1 MADFVH
7 LHLHSQFSLLDGA
20 NRLDEVIAAGAQAG
34 MPAMA
39 LTDHGN
45 MFGAI
50 QFYNLA
56 RKAGVKPILGIEAYV
71 AQGHRLDRTPGKGGS
86 HHLVLLAA
94 SEAGYR
100 NLIKL
105 TSKAYLEGFYY
116 KPRIDKELLRQHSEG
131 IIALSACLKG
141 EINERIVARQEKE
154 AEAAAREFEEIF
166 GQGNFFLE
174 MQDHGIPEQR
184 LANEVLRRI
193 ARRTGQPMVVTN
205 DCHYLRRDDAFAH
218 DVLLCIG
225 TQRNLSDPDRLRYAS
240 EHFYLKSADE
250 MHKLFPDDHAA
261 LENTLAIAE
270 RCNLVIP
277 TGTFH
282 LPDFP
287 VLEGYTAQSYF
298 EEVAR
303 SGLDERLTEIRKRR
317 AQGLVKSP
325 DERYRERLE
334 FEIQVIERMG
344 FAGYFLVVWD
354 FIRYAREQGIPV
366 GPGRGS
372 AAGSVVSYALRITD
386 IDPLQYDLLF
396 ERFLNPERISM
407 PDIDIDFCMRR
418 RGEVIHYVSE
428 KYGRDRVAQIITFGT
443 LAAKALIR
451 DVGRVMGIPYAKVD
465 RIAKLVPDMTRSLAE
480 AAREVDALA
489 AEVASDPDVKKIVD
503 VGSRLEGLTRH
514 ASVHA
519 AGVVITPGP
528 LDELVPLYKT
538 TKGDDE
544 QIMTQWDMN
553 VVESLGLL
561 KMDFLGLRT
570 LTVIDDAVK
579 ILRHQGV
586 ELDLDS
592 VPLDDPEV
600 YRLFCE
606 GRTSGIFQ
614 FESRGMT
621 DLLRRA
627 RPSKFEDLAAFNA
640 LYRPG
645 ALSVGMVEEYI
656 QRKLGK
662 KKVKYLLPEIKEI
675 LEETYGVI
683 TYQEQVMLIAVAVA
697 GFTMAEADVLRKAMG
712 KKKAEVMG
720 QQKEKFIAGAV
731 ARQVPRD
738 KARELWDQIEPFAGY
753 GFNKS
758 HSVAYAMLAYKTAY
772 LKAHYP
778 VAFMAAM
785 LNSELSSSDAIA
797 KYLAECRANMGI
809 QVLPPDINDS
819 DYFFTVAPHADHAI
833 RFGLGAVKGVG
844 EGAIESVLAAR
855 RRVGRFRSLAHL
867 VTEIDLRLA
876 NHKVLEC
883 LIKAGAFDSL
893 GIHRAAL
900 ASVLDGLLEYGQR
913 RRRERE
919 EGQGNLFGLLGGGG
933 AGAEGA
939 AGAAPASAGAFGA
952 GGAAGAGGMGGSGGH
967 PGGFEREPGPD
978 PATPPWSERERLRY
992 EKEALGLYLTGNPL
1006 SEHQDA
1012 LARLTTHTTAGLK
1025 EGAEGTVTVGG
1036 VVSGFSRVKIKSGP
1050 NAGRFMGRFVLED
1063 LEGSLAVTLFANQ
1076 LQQFGGV
1083 VADEAV
1089 VLVKGQVRDRN
1100 GRPGQSGPPGDVEL
1114 TVEEIVPL
1122 DRLRARPL
1130 ALAGIDLLVVPDL
1143 PTADLRRLR
1152 DLLFEH
1158 PGAVPVTLR
1167 LQLADHT
1174 VRIAADD
1181 NCKIDFDPELAAA
1194 IEAILGPGS
1203 VRERP
1208 GQAAQ
1213 A

>member
-1 MADFVH
+1 MSDFVH
-7 LHLHSQFSLLDGA
+7 LHLHSQYSLLDGA
-20 NRLDEVIAAGAQAG
+20 NRLDDVIGAAAEAG

-50 QFYNLA
+50 EFYNRA
-56 RKAGVKPILGIEAYV
+56 RKAGVKPILGMEAYV
-71 AQGHRLDRTPGKGGS
+71 AQGRMDERTPGKGGS
-86 HHLVLLAA
+86 NHLVLLA
-94 SEAGYR
+94 ENETGYR

-105 TSKAYLEGFYY
+105 TSKSFLEGFYY
-116 KPRIDKELLRQHSEG
+116 KPRVDKELLRRHAEG
-131 IIALSACLKG
+131 IIGLSACLKG
-141 EINERIVARQEKE
+141 EINERIAARQERE
-154 AEAAAREFEEIF
+154 AEAVARDFSEIF
-166 GQGNFFLE
+166 GAGNFFLE
-174 MQDHGIPEQR
+174 MQDHGMAEQR
-184 LANEVLRRI
+184 AANEALRRI
-193 ARRTGQPMVVTN
+193 AGRTGLPMVVTN

-225 TQRNLSDPDRLRYAS
+225 TQRTLADTDRLRYAS
-240 EHFYLKSADE
+240 ENFYLKSAEE
-250 MHKLFPDDHAA
+250 MHRLFPDDHAA
-261 LENTLAIAE
+261 LDNTLAIAE

-282 LPDFP
+282 LPEFP
-287 VLEGYTAQSYF
+287 VPAGATVQSYF
-298 EEVAR
+298 AEVAR
-303 SGLDERLTEIRKRR
+303 AGLDERLAELRKRR

-325 DERYRERLE
+325 EERYRERLD

-344 FAGYFLVVWD
+344 FQGYFLVVWD

-443 LAAKALIR
+443 LQAKALIR
-451 DVGRVMGIPYAKVD
+451 DVGRVMGVPYAKVD
-465 RIAKLVPDMTRSLAE
+465 RIAKLVPDMTRSLTE
-480 AAREVDALA
+480 AARQVDALA
-489 AEVASDPDVKKIVD
+489 AEVAADPEVAKIVE

-519 AGVVITPGP
+519 AGVVITPRP
-528 LDELVPLYKT
+528 LDELVPLYKA

-570 LTVIDDAVK
+570 LTVLDDAVK

-586 ELDLDS
+586 SLDLDE

-627 RPSKFEDLAAFNA
+627 RPSKFDDLAAFNA

-645 ALSVGMVEEYI
+645 ALTVGMVEEYI

-662 KKVKYLLPEIKEI
+662 KKVKYILPETREI

-683 TYQEQVMLIAVAVA
+683 AYQEQVMLIAVAVA

-712 KKKAEVMG
+712 KKKKEMME
-720 QQKEKFIAGAV
+720 QQREKFIAGSV
-731 ARQVPRD
+731 GRGVPRE
-738 KARELWDQIEPFAGY
+738 KAQELWDYIEPFAGY

-785 LNSELSSSDAIA
+785 LNSELGSSDALA
-797 KYLAECRANMGI
+797 RYMAECRGNMGI
-809 QVLPPDINDS
+809 PILPPDINES
-819 DYFFTVAPHADHAI
+819 GYFFTVAGEAI

-844 EGAIESVLAAR
+844 EAAIEAVLEAR
-855 RRVGRFRSLAHL
+855 RRAGRFRSFCQVACE
-867 VTEIDLRLA
+867 VDLRA
-876 NHKVLEC
+876 VNRKVFEC

-893 GIHRAAL
+893 GVDRAAL
-900 ASVLDGLLEYGQR
+900 WAGLDDLLDYAQR
-913 RRRERE
+913 RRRARE
-919 EGQGNLFGLLGGGG
+919 GGQGSLFGGVPGLGD
-933 AGAEGA
+933 AEP
-939 AGAAPASAGAFGA
+939 AP
-952 GGAAGAGGMGGSGGH
+952 
-967 PGGFEREPGPD
+967 D
-978 PATPPWSERERLRY
+978 LATPPWAERERLRY
-992 EKEALGLYLTGNPL
+992 EKEALGFYLTGNPL
-1006 SEHQDA
+1006 LEHQEA
-1012 LARLTTHTTAGLK
+1012 LARQVTHTTAALK

-1036 VVSGFSRVKIKSGP
+1036 LVAGVSRTKIKSGP
-1050 NAGRFMGRFVLED
+1050 NAGRYMGRFVLED
-1063 LEGSLAVTLFANQ
+1063 LEGSLPVTLFANQ
-1076 LQQFGGV
+1076 LQQFGHLV
-1083 VADEAV
+1083 VDEAA
-1089 VLVKGQVRDRN
+1089 VLVRGQVRDRN
-1100 GRPGQSGPPGDVEL
+1100 GDVEL

-1122 DRLRARPL
+1122 GQAPARRLAAVEL
-1130 ALAGIDLLVVPDL
+1130 ALDPALGGNGSKGANGDHGDCEDRIRDL
-1143 PTADLRRLR
+1143 LR
-1152 DLLFEH
+1152 DLRHLLNQH
-1158 PGAVPVTLR
+1158 PGDVPVTLA
-1167 LQLADHT
+1167 LSLPGCK
-1174 VRIAADD
+1174 VSIAAEER
-1181 NCKIDFDPELAAA
+1181 CKVAFGPELAAA
-1194 IEAILGPGS
+1194 IESLLGPGS
-1203 VRERP
+1203 VHERYD
-1208 GQAAQ
+1208 QAA
-1213 A
+1213 